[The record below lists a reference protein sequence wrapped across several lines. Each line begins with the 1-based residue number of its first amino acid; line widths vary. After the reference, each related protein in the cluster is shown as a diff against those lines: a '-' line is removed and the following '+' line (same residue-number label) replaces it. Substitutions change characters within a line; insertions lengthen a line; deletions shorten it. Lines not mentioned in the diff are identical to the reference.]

1 MGPDGV
7 TPRDLTV
14 RRGARDARG
23 KRLERAV
30 PSCRPDADRRRR
42 CSTASA
48 TWRRQP
54 FLVVGTPEQV
64 ADEIERWL
72 DEVGID
78 GINLLQ
84 YHSYDTARDFIELVV
99 PVLRDRGRLR
109 DDPATSL
116 RDRLLRSRA
125 TGCRATHIG
134 ARYRGGAN
142 LDVPVPPL
150 EVAPRDAD
158 AAA

>member
-1 MGPDGV
+1 M
-7 TPRDLTV
+7 PRDLTV
-14 RRGARDARG
+14 REALARAG
-23 KRLERAV
+23 KPLERASMLPLDV
-30 PSCRPDADRRRR
+30 TVGTLLDSLRGGRRER
-42 CSTASA
+42 
-48 TWRRQP
+48 
-54 FLVVGTPEQV
+54 FHVVGTPKVV

-72 DEVGID
+72 DEDGID
-78 GINLLQ
+78 GINLRQ
-84 YHSYDTARDFIELVV
+84 FHSFGTAQDFAELVV
-99 PVLRDRGRLR
+99 PELRRRGRLR

-116 RDRLLRSRA
+116 RDRLFGRGDRLPS
-125 TGCRATHIG
+125 THIG